1 MYFPVKMYL
10 VAFAIALLAAQNWLL
25 THLTDTPSV
34 FNDILQLLIRVSR
47 WVVVP
52 LLLFSLATVV
62 LPFGLFWW
70 ARRRQALKISLHSAA
85 QPNMQRQQLLHI
97 SIMPLLQ
104 PLLGQLYFR
113 LIYHKNTEWS
123 PRFSLVRHEN
133 RWGFAG
139 SHQKGWY
146 QWPLP
151 GIKEYEIDTMVV
163 YFEDVFHFFSLALP
177 VAVHQSF
184 FTRPAAENI
193 ATAQPAPTQTREELI
208 RVDDWRKVQGEYLNY
223 KNFENN
229 DDVRRIVWKI
239 YARNRELV
247 VRMPEVLDPF
257 ASHLGMYVS
266 FYSRPG
272 FDTTDRNMES
282 LLDFFK
288 TYTWT
293 LYQNLQAK
301 GMQISYSQDFD
312 IPPHSHTAPQEIVA
326 YSLAVGQWQQEKPL
340 AQWVSPAKAAVVVI
354 SALSAPD
361 DVQELVRHLKP
372 DSWVALV
379 PLSRWVKPPRLGNWL
394 KWIWLQQEADPV
406 YKRQIQWF
414 FSITRKKIEN
424 NERKLQDILE
434 KNGVNLLTPE
444 FKNPL

>member
-1 MYFPVKMYL
+1 MYFPVKIYL
-10 VAFAIALLAAQNWLL
+10 IAFGIALVIAQQWLL
-25 THLTDTPSV
+25 TQLTDTPSV
-34 FNDILQLLIRVSR
+34 FNDILNLLISVSR
-47 WVVVP
+47 WIVAP
-52 LLLFSLATVV
+52 LLLFSAGTVLV
-62 LPFGLFWW
+62 PFALFWW
-70 ARRRQALKISLHSAA
+70 ARRRQRLKISLHSPM
-85 QPNMQRQQLLHI
+85 QPTRQQQLLHI

-163 YFEDVFHFFSLALP
+163 YFEDIFHFFSLALP

-184 FTRPAAENI
+184 FTRPNAEGFT
-193 ATAQPAPTQTREELI
+193 TAKPVPTQTREELI

-223 KNFENN
+223 KHFENN

-247 VRMPEVLDPF
+247 VRMPEILDPF

-272 FDTTDRNMES
+272 FDTSDRSIVS

-288 TYTWT
+288 PYTWT
-293 LYQNLQAK
+293 LYQNLLAQ
-301 GMQISYSQDFD
+301 GMQVSYHQDCEV
-312 IPPHSHTAPQEIVA
+312 PPNSLTEPAEVVA
-326 YSLAVGQWQQEKPL
+326 YSLAVGQWQQHKPL
-340 AQWVSPAKAAVVVI
+340 AQWVPASKAAVVVI
-354 SALSAPD
+354 SSLSAPD
-361 DVQELVRHLKP
+361 DVQQLVRHLKS
-372 DSWVALV
+372 DSFVALV
-379 PLSRWVKPPRLGNWL
+379 PLSQWIKPPKLGNWL
-394 KWIWLQQEADPV
+394 RWLWLQQEADPV

-414 FSITRKKIEN
+414 FSVTRKKIEL
-424 NERKLQDILE
+424 NERKIMEILE
-434 KNGVNLLTPE
+434 KSWVNVLE
-444 FKNPL
+444 IGSRQVD

>member
-10 VAFAIALLAAQNWLL
+10 VAFAIALAIAQQWLL
-25 THLTDTPSV
+25 TQLTDTPSV
-34 FNDILQLLIRVSR
+34 FNDILHLLISVSR
-47 WVVVP
+47 WVVMP
-52 LLLFSLATVV
+52 LLLFSAATVLV
-62 LPFGLFWW
+62 PFGWFWW
-70 ARRRQALKISLHSAA
+70 ARRRQLLNISLHSPTQEEATR
-85 QPNMQRQQLLHI
+85 QRQQLLHI
-97 SIMPLLQ
+97 SIKPLLQ

-163 YFEDVFHFFSLALP
+163 YFEDIFHFFSLALP

-184 FTRPAAENI
+184 FTRPNAEDLS
-193 ATAQPAPTQTREELI
+193 TANPAPTQTKEELI

-223 KNFENN
+223 KHFENN

-247 VRMPEVLDPF
+247 VRMPEILDPF

-272 FDTTDRNMES
+272 FDSTDRNMES

-293 LYQNLQAK
+293 LYQNLLAQ
-301 GMQISYSQDFD
+301 GMQVSYHQDCEV
-312 IPPHSHTAPQEIVA
+312 PPNSLTEPADWVA
-326 YSLAVGQWQQEKPL
+326 YSLAVGQWQQQKPL
-340 AQWVSPAKAAVVVI
+340 ATWVSPSKAAVVVI

-361 DVQELVRHLKP
+361 DVQELVRHLKS
-372 DSWVALV
+372 DSYVALV
-379 PLSRWVKPPRLGNWL
+379 PLSQWVKPPKLGNWL
-394 KWIWLQQEADPV
+394 QWLWLQQEADPV

-414 FSITRKKIEN
+414 FSVTRKKIEN
-424 NERKLQDILE
+424 NERKLREILE
-434 KNGVNLLTPE
+434 KNGV
-444 FKNPL
+444 KVV

>member
-10 VAFAIALLAAQNWLL
+10 VAFAIALAIAQQWLL
-25 THLTDTPSV
+25 TQLTDTPSV
-34 FNDILQLLIRVSR
+34 FNDILHLLISVSR
-47 WVVVP
+47 WVVMP
-52 LLLFSLATVV
+52 LLLFSATTV
-62 LPFGLFWW
+62 LVPFGWFWW
-70 ARRRQALKISLHSAA
+70 ARRRQLLNISLHSPTQA
-85 QPNMQRQQLLHI
+85 QATRQRQQLLHI
-97 SIMPLLQ
+97 SIKPLLQ

-163 YFEDVFHFFSLALP
+163 YFEDIFHFFSLALP

-184 FTRPAAENI
+184 FTRPNAEDLS
-193 ATAQPAPTQTREELI
+193 TANPAPTQTKEELI

-223 KNFENN
+223 KHFENN

-247 VRMPEVLDPF
+247 VRMPEILDPF

-272 FDTTDRNMES
+272 FDSTDRNMES

-293 LYQNLQAK
+293 LYQNLLAQ
-301 GMQISYSQDFD
+301 GMQVSYHQDCEV
-312 IPPHSHTAPQEIVA
+312 PPNSLTEPADWVA
-326 YSLAVGQWQQEKPL
+326 YSLAVGQWQQQKPL
-340 AQWVSPAKAAVVVI
+340 ATWVSPSKAAVVVI

-361 DVQELVRHLKP
+361 DVQELVRHLKS
-372 DSWVALV
+372 DSYVALV
-379 PLSRWVKPPRLGNWL
+379 PLSQWVKPPKLGNWL
-394 KWIWLQQEADPV
+394 QWLWLQQEADPV

-414 FSITRKKIEN
+414 FSVTRKKIEN
-424 NERKLQDILE
+424 NERKLREILE
-434 KNGVNLLTPE
+434 KNGV
-444 FKNPL
+444 KVV